1 MHTNKSE
8 SQCGSVWQT
17 DGTCGIWGSRLDAVQ
32 RPGSRETES
41 TRRMTGVWGKRETQK
56 ARGRD
61 GAPGSLPCLCLQQKA
76 IVWCDR
82 RPSASNQASSATGCA
97 VGKMPDADRGL
108 ENLYTKENARD
119 TGFSPLTIRSSWD
132 AHRWAPDCC
141 NKSWIVTQPNLS
153 LMFFS
158 LSLFRMQPT
167 WSAKYKMPTAMC
179 ALVWGANEAGD
190 LGSQRHKDMLKK
202 DTLL

>member
-17 DGTCGIWGSRLDAVQ
+17 DGTCGIWESRLDAVQ

-82 RPSASNQASSATGCA
+82 RPSASNQASLLQDVPWVRCQTQTEDWKTCTPRKALGTLDS
-97 VGKMPDADRGL
+97 
-108 ENLYTKENARD
+108 
-119 TGFSPLTIRSSWD
+119 
-132 AHRWAPDCC
+132 HR
-141 NKSWIVTQPNLS
+141 
-153 LMFFS
+153 S
-158 LSLFRMQPT
+158 LSAAPGTLI
-167 WSAKYKMPTAMC
+167 AELLTA
-179 ALVWGANEAGD
+179 ATKAG
-190 LGSQRHKDMLKK
+190 LLPSQTFL
-202 DTLL
+202 